1 MQTYIMKSLVR
12 HMFVTSAS
20 FVFLHKMSCMAQG
33 GCISLV
39 CMVFKHHFSH
49 YRLERLLGLQSLKH
63 VLQKQPTLKCPKLSL
78 RNRSQ
83 LSDLLLVSTEGE
95 EISCHKCVLVAIGV
109 VREFLVW
116 AVVNLC
122 SPAHVYSDVSCC
134 HVMVGFIPTSLCIFF
149 MQTTS
154 GACYWWDGE
163 RYICVLSHI

>member
-1 MQTYIMKSLVR
+1 MASDRRNTGCCSPLMQTYIIKTLVR

-39 CMVFKHHFSH
+39 CMVSKHHFSH

-78 RNRSQ
+78 RNQSQ

-95 EISCHKCVLVAIGV
+95 EISCHKCVLVARSGK
-109 VREFLVW
+109 R
-116 AVVNLC
+116 
-122 SPAHVYSDVSCC
+122 VSC
-134 HVMVGFIPTSLCIFF
+134 
-149 MQTTS
+149 
-154 GACYWWDGE
+154 
-163 RYICVLSHI
+163 LSSCQLV